1 MYDRLCGNC
10 NRPLSGFSMTCLS
23 CGQGRVGLPQPSNFT
38 AANYGQPPVEPLQAL
53 NHQQQRQGS
62 RHPPRRQQNN
72 RGRRAAPF
80 QGPQLQA
87 EPRSSQWVAPGMTRA
102 PFIPQKWD
110 GKFNY
115 KIEKKIAVAH
125 NRADVQRALKKNDRD
140 LNAIKKA
147 VAEKEAEKEKKEMKE
162 KVDDPVSE
170 DQTRDGPQYPNPDP
184 PIKKE
189 NMGDESEHEK
199 ELPV

>member
-1 MYDRLCGNC
+1 
-10 NRPLSGFSMTCLS
+10 
-23 CGQGRVGLPQPSNFT
+23 GRVGLPQPSNFT
-38 AANYGQPPVEPLQAL
+38 AANYGQPPVEPRQEPTR
-53 NHQQQRQGS
+53 QQQRQGS
-62 RHPPRRQQNN
+62 SHPPRRQQNN
-72 RGRRAAPF
+72 CRHQAAPF

-87 EPRSSQWVAPGMTRA
+87 EPRSSQWVAPGLTRA

-125 NRADVQRALKKNDRD
+125 NRAEVQRALKKNDRD

-147 VAEKEAEKEKKEMKE
+147 VAEKEKKEMKE

-170 DQTRDGPQYPNPDP
+170 DQTRDGPQDPNPNP

-189 NMGDESEHEK
+189 KMGDKSEHE
-199 ELPV
+199 

>member
-10 NRPLSGFSMTCLS
+10 NRPLSGFSMTCS
-23 CGQGRVGLPQPSNFT
+23 FCGQGRVGLPQPSNFT
-38 AANYGQPPVEPLQAL
+38 AANYGQPPVEPLQAP
-53 NHQQQRQGS
+53 NRQQQRQGS
-62 RHPPRRQQNN
+62 RHPPRRQQNH
-72 RGRRAAPF
+72 RGRRAASF

-87 EPRSSQWVAPGMTRA
+87 EPRSSQWVAPGLTKA

-125 NRADVQRALKKNDRD
+125 NRADVQRALKKNNRA
-140 LNAIKKA
+140 LNAMKKA
-147 VAEKEAEKEKKEMKE
+147 VAEKEAEKEKKETKE
-162 KVDDPVSE
+162 KVDDPAGE
-170 DQTRDGPQYPNPDP
+170 DQTRDGLQDPNPDP

-189 NMGDESEHEK
+189 KMGDESEHE
-199 ELPV
+199 